1 MAKFILGIDL
11 GTTITK
17 AVILDHDAKVMASV
31 SVENKLY
38 YPQPGWVEQDPDEI
52 LDVIQRA
59 VGEVFKN
66 SRIIPEDIEAIGISN
81 QMATTIFWNKYSGKA
96 IGRAISWQDI
106 RTIQICERITQKY
119 DQEIKKRT
127 GTNIVTNSSAS
138 KILWLMENDRA
149 IQKGLANGELLFG
162 TIDTWLVWKLSG
174 GEAFIT
180 DISNSSLGL
189 LFNTHTLTY
198 DDWLINE
205 FGIPRE
211 ILPEIRSSSEI
222 YAYTRPELFFNARI
236 PIAAVCGDQFAAI
249 FGQACYQLGTIH
261 CNLGTGS
268 GLTLNTGNQFVNPI
282 KGIQSPILWAIDG
295 KITRGFGSWTNF
307 SGSAIQW
314 LRDELGIINDFNDAE
329 IMASR
334 VPDSGGVYFVPSFSG
349 ISGPHDDPY
358 ARGTIFGISQNT
370 SKNHLVR
377 AALEA
382 MAFQVRDSFD
392 SLQQVSKI
400 AINNVRVGGGGA
412 KNDLLMQFLA
422 NILGIVV
429 ERPVVSESSVLGA
442 AFLAGLATGF
452 WESTEQ
458 TQSLVHMD
466 RSWKPEIS
474 KEQRDQLFH
483 GWNKAIERSSGWLKD

>member
-1 MAKFILGIDL
+1 MSKYILGIDL

-17 AVILDHDAKVMASV
+17 AVIFDHDAKIKASV
-31 SVENKLY
+31 SLENKLY

-52 LDVIQRA
+52 LEVIQRV

-81 QMATTIFWNKYSGKA
+81 QMATTIFWNKFTGEA
-96 IGRAISWQDI
+96 IGRAISWQDN
-106 RTIQICERITQKY
+106 RTIQICERLSQKY
-119 DQEIKKRT
+119 DSEIKKRT
-127 GTNIVTNSSAS
+127 GVNIAINCSAA

-149 IQKGLANGELLFG
+149 IQKGLANGELNFG
-162 TIDTWLVWKLSG
+162 TIDTWLVWKLSA

-189 LFNTHTLTY
+189 FFNTHTLTY
-198 DDWLINE
+198 DDWLMNE

-222 YAYTRPELFFNARI
+222 YAYTKPELFFNSRI
-236 PIAAVCGDQFAAI
+236 PIASVCGDQFAAI
-249 FGQACYQLGTIH
+249 FGQACYKSGTIH

-268 GLTLNTGNQFVNPI
+268 GLTLNTGNQFIPQI

-295 KITRGFGSWTNF
+295 NITRGFGSWTNF

-349 ISGPHDDPY
+349 LSGPYDDPY
-358 ARGTIFGISQNT
+358 ARGTIFGIAQKT
-370 SKNHLVR
+370 SKNHLIR

-382 MAFQVRDSFD
+382 IAFQVRGSFD
-392 SLQQVSKI
+392 LLNQVSSI
-400 AINNVRVGGGGA
+400 SINNVRVGGGGA
-412 KNDLLMQFLA
+412 KNELLMQFLA

-429 ERPVVSESSVLGA
+429 ERPLVSESSVLGA

-458 TQSLVHMD
+458 TQSLVQID
-466 RSWKPEIS
+466 RTWKPEIS
-474 KEQRDQLFH
+474 KDQRDQLYY
-483 GWNKAIERSSGWLKD
+483 GWNKAIERSIGWLND